1 MLPPDA
7 LRQTPE
13 SQLGAQLGGPQGVRA
28 KERLLST
35 LQIEGGMKMHAV
47 PRATEGQ

>member
-1 MLPPDA
+1 M
-7 LRQTPE
+7 
-13 SQLGAQLGGPQGVRA
+13 GVRA

-47 PRATEGQ
+47 PRVVAT